1 MRRFLFVALI
11 LATGTAWS
19 DAIIRSQAMLASTI
33 AEIYIE
39 EEFIRLE
46 LAIGLDNLAAF
57 KSLLPDE
64 LHQQLGFGDEP
75 SADRLQHFLNKEFVI
90 IADDRPIAGTFVRI
104 DPTQRVRRD
113 EITGEPLPAA
123 SEPETV
129 ITAEF
134 VWPLGALAKNKLP
147 ETLDFLVQIPGATV
161 GFVVYH
167 KGVAVND
174 FRYLSHS
181 QVLNL
186 DWEDPWYSSFASRS
200 LRRQYFAPMAGFIY
214 VEPYEVRKEI
224 IVRPKDLQRWVDLG
238 LKDRV
243 IIPAEM
249 QADILQKATA
259 FLAGHHPVTIDGAP
273 AKPAL
278 MRANFLERTLR
289 TSRVIDP
296 PVDLDINSA
305 IMGVIFVYPHEAF
318 ADTVTMEWDMF
329 DERIKIV
336 PVAGVDPTG
345 PFPQLLEPDFST
357 LEWTNFIRIP
367 VMPELVSI
375 SAPPGLISG
384 WMVYLRWLF
393 GVMTI
398 MLLIQWMFSMVKK
411 SANRATAGAA
421 AALALVITT
430 GSWWLGEQGRLNHTA
445 AQNVVTG
452 LLVNVYRAFDFRVES
467 DIYDV
472 LARSVDGDLLRDVYL
487 EMRRGLVLAS
497 QGGAS
502 ARVKDVEL
510 MELVTEPAENQGI
523 NALATWQVRAS
534 VGHWGHIHE
543 RRNEYRAKLRLQP
556 LDGVWKLIDV
566 EILDEVRL

>member
-1 MRRFLFVALI
+1 M
-11 LATGTAWS
+11 
-19 DAIIRSQAMLASTI
+19 
-33 AEIYIE
+33 
-39 EEFIRLE
+39 
-46 LAIGLDNLAAF
+46 
-57 KSLLPDE
+57 
-64 LHQQLGFGDEP
+64 GFGDETF
-75 SADRLQHFLNKEFVI
+75 ADRLQNFLGKEFVML
-90 IADDRPIAGTFVRI
+90 ADGRSIPGTLVRI
-104 DPTQRVRRD
+104 GPAQRVRRD
-113 EITGEPLPAA
+113 DITGEPLPAT
-123 SEPETV
+123 EKPETV
-129 ITAEF
+129 VTAEF
-134 VWPLGALAKNKLP
+134 AWPLESLP
-147 ETLDFLVQIPGATV
+147 EHMDFQLRIPGASV

-174 FRYLSHS
+174 FRYLSYS
-181 QVLNL
+181 QPLNL
-186 DWEDPWYSSFASRS
+186 DWDDPWYSSFASRS

-238 LKDRV
+238 LEGRDM
-243 IIPAEM
+243 IPAEM

-259 FLAGHHPVTIDGAP
+259 FLAGHHPVMIDDKP
-273 AKPAL
+273 AEPAL

-305 IMGVIFVYPHEAF
+305 IMGVIFVYPHAAF
-318 ADTVTMEWDMF
+318 ADHVTMEWDMF
-329 DERIKIV
+329 DDRIQIV

-345 PFPQLLEPDFST
+345 PLPQFLEPDYST
-357 LEWTNFIRIP
+357 LEWQNFIRIP
-367 VMPELVSI
+367 VMPELMSI

-384 WMVYLRWLF
+384 WMVSLRWVF
-393 GVMTI
+393 GVVALL
-398 MLLIQWMFSMVKK
+398 LLIRWIFVVLKK
-411 SANRATAGAA
+411 SAHQGLAGVT
-421 AALALVITT
+421 AALALAVTV
-430 GSWWLGEQGRLNHTA
+430 GSWWLGEQGRLNHA
-445 AQNVVTG
+445 AAENVVTG
-452 LLVNVYRAFDFRVES
+452 LLVNVYRAFDFRAES

-510 MELVTEPAENQGI
+510 VNLVVKPAGNQVL
-523 NALATWQVRAS
+523 NAEATWQVRAS

-543 RRNEYRAKLRLQP
+543 RRNEYRAKLSLQP
-556 LDGVWKLIDV
+556 LDGAWKLIDV

>member
-1 MRRFLFVALI
+1 MRRLLFIAL
-11 LATGTAWS
+11 LFATGAAWS
-19 DAIIRSQAMLASTI
+19 DAIIRSQAMFATTI

-39 EEFIRLE
+39 DEFVRLE
-46 LAIGLDNLAAF
+46 LAIGLENLTAF
-57 KSLLPDE
+57 KNLLPDE
-64 LHQQLGFGDEP
+64 LYQQMNFGDIP
-75 SADRLQHFLNKEFVI
+75 FPDRLQNFLGNEFVI
-90 IADDRPIAGTFVRI
+90 IADGESLAGRLTRI
-104 DPTQRVRRD
+104 GPSEKVRRD
-113 EITGEPLPAA
+113 EITGEPLPV
-123 SEPETV
+123 SGEPEMV
-129 ITAEF
+129 VTAEF
-134 VWPLGALAKNKLP
+134 VWPLKTRPDNVDLQFR
-147 ETLDFLVQIPGATV
+147 TPGTSV

-181 QVLNL
+181 QRLNL
-186 DWEDPWYSSFASRS
+186 DWDDPWYSSFSTRS
-200 LRRQYFAPMAGFIY
+200 LRRQYYSPMAGFIY

-238 LKDRV
+238 LEDLDT
-243 IIPAEM
+243 IPAAM

-259 FLAGHHPVTIDGAP
+259 FLADHHPVTIDGES
-273 AKPAL
+273 AKPSL

-296 PVDLDINSA
+296 PVDLDINAA
-305 IMGVIFVYPHEAF
+305 IIGVISVYPHKAF
-318 ADTVTMEWDMF
+318 ADNVTMEWDMF
-329 DERIKIV
+329 DDRIQMV

-345 PFPQLLEPDFST
+345 PLPQLLEPGYST
-357 LEWTNFIRIP
+357 LEWQNFIRIP

-393 GVMTI
+393 AGI
-398 MLLIQWMFSMVKK
+398 ALILLARWVRSVARKLENK
-411 SANRATAGAA
+411 ASSGLA
-421 AALALVITT
+421 AALAIIISA
-430 GSWWLGEQGRLNHTA
+430 GSWWMGEQGRLNTEA
-445 AQNVVTG
+445 TETVVTG
-452 LLVNVYRAFDFRVES
+452 LLTNVYRAFDFRDEN

-472 LARSVDGDLLRDVYL
+472 LAQSVDGDLLREVYL

-502 ARVKDVEL
+502 AKVKEVEL
-510 MELVTEPAENQGI
+510 INLVAEPAKNQGVT
-523 NALATWQVRAS
+523 AEATWQVRAS

-543 RRNEYRAKLRLQP
+543 RRNEYRATLRLQP
-556 LDGVWKLIDV
+556 LDGAWKLIDV

>member
-1 MRRFLFVALI
+1 MRRLLFVTLI
-11 LATGTAWS
+11 LVSGSAWP
-19 DAIIRSQAMLASTI
+19 DAIIRSQAMSASTI

-39 EEFIRLE
+39 EESVRLE

-64 LHQQLGFGDEP
+64 LYQQMGFGDEIF
-75 SADRLQHFLNKEFVI
+75 ADRLQNFLDKEFVI
-90 IADDRPIAGTFVRI
+90 LADGRSIPGTLVRI
-104 DPTQRVRRD
+104 GPAQRVRRD
-113 EITGEPLPAA
+113 DITGEPLPATE
-123 SEPETV
+123 EPETV
-129 ITAEF
+129 VTAEF
-134 VWPLGALAKNKLP
+134 AWPLVSLP
-147 ETLDFLVQIPGATV
+147 ELMDFQLRIPGASV

-181 QVLNL
+181 QPLNL
-186 DWEDPWYSSFASRS
+186 DWDDPWYSSFASRS

-238 LKDRV
+238 LEGRDM
-243 IIPAEM
+243 IPAEM
-249 QADILQKATA
+249 QADILQKVTA
-259 FLAGHHPVTIDGAP
+259 FLAEHHPVMIDGESVQ
-273 AKPAL
+273 PAL
-278 MRANFLERTLR
+278 TRANFLERTLR

-305 IMGVIFVYPHEAF
+305 IMGVIFIYPHAAF
-318 ADTVTMEWDMF
+318 ADHVTMEWDLF
-329 DERIKIV
+329 DDRIQIV

-345 PFPQLLEPDFST
+345 PFPQFLEPDFST
-357 LEWTNFIRIP
+357 LEWQNFIRIP
-367 VMPELVSI
+367 VMPELASI
-375 SAPPGLISG
+375 SAPPGIISG

-393 GVMTI
+393 GVMTF
-398 MLLIQWMFSMVKK
+398 MLLIRWMLCIAKNLDNKVTTGVV
-411 SANRATAGAA
+411 AT
-421 AALALVITT
+421 LALLISA
-430 GSWWLGEQGRLNHTA
+430 GSWWLGEQGRLNHA
-445 AQNVVTG
+445 AAENVVTG
-452 LLVNVYRAFDFRVES
+452 LLINVYRAFDFRAES
-467 DIYDV
+467 DVYDV
-472 LARSVDGDLLRDVYL
+472 LARSVEGDLLRDVYL

-510 MELVTEPAENQGI
+510 VNLVVEPAGNQVL
-523 NALATWQVRAS
+523 NAEATWQVRAS

-543 RRNEYRAKLRLQP
+543 RRNEYRAKLSLQP
-556 LDGVWKLIDV
+556 LDGAWKLIDV